1 MALEKASFIRASA
14 SEEFS
19 GGFDELGAEG
29 SELEEED
36 EETLRVLVE
45 RLLGF
50 DLVEERLKLVG
61 RTEQNHGDCETETMV

>member
-1 MALEKASFIRASA
+1 MALAKASFIRVSA

-19 GGFDELGAEG
+19 GGFDELGGEG

-36 EETLRVLVE
+36 EDTLRVLYE
-45 RLLGF
+45 RLMGF

-61 RTEQNHGDCETETMV
+61 RTVQNHGDCETEAMV